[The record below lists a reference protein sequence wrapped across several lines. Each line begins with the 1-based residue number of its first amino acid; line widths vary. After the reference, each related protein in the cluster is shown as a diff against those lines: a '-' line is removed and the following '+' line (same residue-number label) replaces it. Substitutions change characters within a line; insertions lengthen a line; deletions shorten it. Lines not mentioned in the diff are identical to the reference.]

1 MTSEKRKASR
11 KSGSTAKASENPS
24 TSPAHHP
31 AAARAL
37 SVERAAELTK
47 IIVADEDD
55 ERAKA
60 LIELAAGIAYA
71 PELQER
77 DGLAIHVVKE
87 AFTRTTACANAEA
100 VFCQSI

>member
-1 MTSEKRKASR
+1 MNKQKEKTTR
-11 KSGSTAKASENPS
+11 TAKAAENPS

-37 SVERAAELTK
+37 TVERAAELTK
-47 IIVADEDD
+47 IIVGDEDD

-77 DGLAIHVVKE
+77 DGLAIHVTRA
-87 AFTRTTACANAEA
+87 AFTRSSAYGSAETT
-100 VFCQSI
+100 FCQNI

>member
-1 MTSEKRKASR
+1 MTNQKEKTTR
-11 KSGSTAKASENPS
+11 TAKAAENPS

-55 ERAKA
+55 VRAKA

-87 AFTRTTACANAEA
+87 AYTRTSAYAGAETS
-100 VFCQSI
+100 FCQSI

>member
-1 MTSEKRKASR
+1 MNNKKEKTTR
-11 KSGSTAKASENPS
+11 TTKASENPS

-37 SVERAAELTK
+37 TVERAAELTA
-47 IIVADEDD
+47 IIVSDEDD

-77 DGLAIHVVKE
+77 DGLALHVTK
-87 AFTRTTACANAEA
+87 AAYTRTSAYGGAEA
-100 VFCQSI
+100 TFCEAI